1 MAFAIPR
8 PRTPGAERPG
18 PAGAAGVL
26 ELPDEAGRAVLPRRG
41 LRTGPVAYD
50 PVRGRVL
57 LLVPSGGAEELPGP
71 LEWLEWLEWGGVA
84 LEPTARS
91 GYDPR
96 EAVGLW
102 LRPPESGCEPGAPVP
117 GVDLVRLVSAAA
129 TECHRARLGMR
140 PGQPLAFS

>member
-1 MAFAIPR
+1 MTFAIPR

-18 PAGAAGVL
+18 PAGAADVL
-26 ELPDEAGRAVLPRRG
+26 ELPDEAGRAVLLRRG

-57 LLVPSGGAEELPGP
+57 LLVPSGSAEELPG
-71 LEWLEWLEWGGVA
+71 LLEWLEWGGVA
-84 LEPTARS
+84 LELTARS

-102 LRPPESGCEPGAPVP
+102 LRPPEPGCEPGAPVP

-129 TECHRARLGMR
+129 TECHRARLGMP